1 MPHIGMFLFKNQLM
15 STYCVPRHRT
25 NHGETQVS
33 KTDIFP
39 RHNMP
44 EHTESS

>member
-1 MPHIGMFLFKNQLM
+1 MPHIDMFLLKNQLM
-15 STYCVPRHRT
+15 SVPRHRT
-25 NHGETQVS
+25 NHGERQIS